1 MKSKNIWIIGIMLY
15 FVVACYQSVL
25 AQEPILFGGGPT
37 GGTFIAFANGVETYG
52 PIQTAS
58 EFKVHVQSSAGGIE
72 NFRKID
78 AGIWQMGVVYS
89 GHVYLGRNGLMKDD
103 PQIYENV

>member
-25 AQEPILFGGGPT
+25 AQETILFGGGPT
-37 GGTFIAFANGVETYG
+37 SGTFIIFANGVETYG

-58 EFKVHVQSSAGGIE
+58 EFEVLPISVMVKSIT
-72 NFRKID
+72 
-78 AGIWQMGVVYS
+78 
-89 GHVYLGRNGLMKDD
+89 RNWNAQLPSVKRS
-103 PQIYENV
+103 